1 MNLSSAEAFK
11 ARCTEADINV
21 NLHAVIDEAARTHP
35 GSCAWHFIA
44 DGSEITYSGLAAVT
58 RRLAAG
64 LLEIGVE
71 RGRRVAVMLPN
82 RPEFPISWLAI
93 GRIGA
98 VMVPVNSGYTAREVA
113 YVLKDSGAEFLITT
127 PVLATQLRNDS
138 ETGDLMSAIT
148 LVVTDDGVDGSAT
161 WDNLSKAVERE
172 LPDVPSDA
180 LVNIQYTSG
189 TTGFPKGCM
198 LTHDYWL
205 VLSAV
210 TAARLDF
217 ESQNILVA
225 QPFFYMDPQW
235 LLMMAVRVRGTL
247 FVAEKMST
255 TRFMDWV
262 RKYDI
267 EFCSFPDL
275 LAKAPSRPDDRDHK
289 LRHVVCYG
297 LPKQM
302 HAEIEERFGFVA
314 REGYGMTE
322 IGSAI
327 ISPFEMDNLVGT
339 GSCGIASPFRELS
352 IRDLDGEPV
361 ADGEEGELW
370 VRGRSI
376 MQGYWQR
383 PDANAEV
390 FREGG
395 WFRTGDL
402 FRKDADGLYYITGR
416 IKDMI
421 RRSSENI
428 AAREVEAV
436 SISMP
441 GVKEAAA
448 IGVPDDIR
456 GEEVKIYLVPDGQPE
471 ARERFVDG
479 YIQYC
484 RQNLAAFKVPRFI
497 ELRDELPKTS
507 SDKVAKHLLR
517 SEHADLRTGA
527 YDRVDNIWR

>member
-1 MNLSSAEAFK
+1 MSQAVSEAFK
-11 ARCTEADINV
+11 ARCIQADINV
-21 NLHAVIDEAARTHP
+21 NLHAVIEEAARTHP
-35 GSCAWHFIA
+35 DGVAWHFIA
-44 DGSEITYSGLAAVT
+44 DGSEITYVQLAAAT
-58 RRLAAG
+58 RSVASG
-64 LLEIGVE
+64 LLELGIQAGD
-71 RGRRVAVMLPN
+71 RVAVMLPN
-82 RPEFPISWLAI
+82 RPEFPLAWLSI

-98 VMVPVNSGYTAREVA
+98 VMVPVNVGYTSREVA
-113 YVLKDSGAEFLITT
+113 YVLADSGATNLITT
-127 PVLATQLRNDS
+127 SDLAERLSGDA
-138 ETGDLMSAIT
+138 ETRDLLASIALIVVDEGFSRSVRWGDLAS
-148 LVVTDDGVDGSAT
+148 TDEA
-161 WDNLSKAVERE
+161 L
-172 LPDVPSDA
+172 LPEVSPEA

-210 TAARLDF
+210 TAARLNF
-217 ESQNILVA
+217 EAQNVLVA

-235 LLMMAVRVRGTL
+235 LLMMAIRVRGTL

-255 TRFMDWV
+255 TRFMEWV
-262 RKYDI
+262 RRFRI

-275 LAKAPSRPDDRDHK
+275 LAKAPARPDDRDHS
-289 LRHVVCYG
+289 LRHVVVYG
-297 LPKQM
+297 LPKQL
-302 HAEIEERFGFVA
+302 HAEMEERFGFVA

-322 IGSAI
+322 VGSAI
-327 ISPFEMDNLVGT
+327 ISPFELEDVVGT

-352 IRDLDGEPV
+352 IRDPDGNALP
-361 ADGEEGELW
+361 DGQEGELW

-376 MQGYWQR
+376 MQGYWKR

-421 RRSSENI
+421 RRSNENI

-436 SISMP
+436 SLSMA

-448 IGVPDDIR
+448 LGVPDEVR
-456 GEEVKIYLVPDGQPE
+456 GEEVKIYLVTDTAAGADE
-471 ARERFVDG
+471 SFVDG
-479 YIQYC
+479 YIRHC
-484 RQNLAAFKVPRFI
+484 RQNLAPFKVPRFI
-497 ELRDELPKTS
+497 ELRSELPKTS
-507 SDKVAKHLLR
+507 SDKVAKHVLR
-517 SEHADLRTGA
+517 SERPDLRTGA
-527 YDRVDNIWR
+527 FDRVDNLWR